1 MIDEQNI
8 IFISTARNIIF
19 ISTARRLLALG
30 AVEPMIFIWI
40 LNLNSAVVDLVPL
53 TDFHSCC

>member
-1 MIDEQNI
+1 MIDEQ
-8 IFISTARNIIF
+8 NIIF

-40 LNLNSAVVDLVPL
+40 LNLNRAVVDLVPL